1 MAEEENERVTYT
13 VKITVTLTPHPPQTQ
28 PTTVDTNAETVPS
41 NGDEVARATDDVAE
55 TVSLNNDDEGA
66 IDDNGDDVVA
76 AEESVVDREEQATV
90 SLAEDEGDRVIYY
103 NRIRRRAIRTS
114 RKMIGETS
122 RGSVSVKKRVTRK
135 RKRIVSSSDS
145 EENDVEAARE
155 IRENVDDDQD
165 RSDEIESEV
174 PKFNER
180 NSKVTLTD
188 IT

>member
-1 MAEEENERVTYT
+1 
-13 VKITVTLTPHPPQTQ
+13 
-28 PTTVDTNAETVPS
+28 
-41 NGDEVARATDDVAE
+41 
-55 TVSLNNDDEGA
+55 
-66 IDDNGDDVVA
+66 
-76 AEESVVDREEQATV
+76 
-90 SLAEDEGDRVIYY
+90 
-103 NRIRRRAIRTS
+103 
-114 RKMIGETS
+114 MIGETS